1 MDPVAILRI
10 WPVVVTLGEEEF
22 QIPALP
28 AADWVEAILTRD
40 ATAIVPG
47 LLLPEDE
54 AEVLALLM
62 DGEVEPDEVLAA
74 ARDAIEAAAGRPW
87 WEATRLVGSSGENGD
102 TVFGSLVQ
110 AGFDFEKRSLAA
122 LCAVIY
128 AMATANM
135 DKKDRAKF
143 DMDLKAVPA
152 EILRDDEDALEAAF
166 MAAMAERGQP
176 Q

>member
-1 MDPVAILRI
+1 MEVSLG
-10 WPVVVTLGEEEF
+10 GEEYR
-22 QIPALP
+22 IPALP
-28 AADWVEAILTRD
+28 AADWVEAILSKD

-47 LLLPEDE
+47 LFPREDE
-54 AEVLALLM
+54 EEILILLM
-62 DGEVEPDEVLAA
+62 AGEIDTDEILAA

-87 WEATRLVGSSGENGD
+87 WEAMRLVSSAGENAD
-102 TVFGSLVQ
+102 TVLGTLVKE
-110 AGFDFEKRSLAA
+110 GFDFERRSLAA

-128 AMATANM
+128 ALATSNM

-143 DMDLKAVPA
+143 DMDLKSMPA
-152 EILRDDEDALEAAF
+152 EVLRDDEDALEAAF